1 MPELREAI
9 ADKLA
14 RDNGLTYDP
23 AEEIIVTTGAQ
34 EALAVVMQTLLDP
47 GDEVLLASPY
57 YGAYAGNILL
67 AGGVP
72 VAGADTRARRLPAVR
87 GRRRGADHGSDE
99 AARDHHAEQPDGERA
114 DRDTLESLAK
124 VAIDHDLPVLS
135 DELYEKVVY
144 DGFEHVSIASFDGMR
159 ERTIVVNGFSKS
171 LQHDRLPRGLHG
183 RPGRL
188 HPERA
193 RAKAL
198 LLDLEP
204 DAVPAC
210 GAGRARPARRTIS
223 AR

>member
-1 MPELREAI
+1 M
-9 ADKLA
+9 
-14 RDNGLTYDP
+14 
-23 AEEIIVTTGAQ
+23 TTGAQ

-47 GDEVLLASPY
+47 GDEVLIASPY

-72 VAGADTRARRLPAVR
+72 VPVPTHEHDDFQLSAADVEARIT
-87 GRRRGADHGSDE
+87 
-99 AARDHHAEQPDGERA
+99 ERTKLLA
-114 DRDTLESLAK
+114 IITPSNPTASALTRDTLESLAK

-171 LQHDRLPRGLHG
+171 YSMTGFRVGYMAGP
-183 RPGRL
+183 PTTS
-188 HPERA
+188 RA
-193 RAKAL
+193 RSSRGTASRS
-198 LLDLEP
+198 
-204 DAVPAC
+204 
-210 GAGRARPARRTIS
+210 RARRRSSTRRWPRSPARRITS